1 MPSDNIFEPAM
12 ENESI
17 ITVNVSDVH
26 AGFIYTATA
35 IYGSVVIC
43 GCITVVLFIAV
54 LLKGNTTF
62 KEYQFF
68 KIVWALTIVN
78 AIHMTMQL
86 TCIFPSLFINI
97 EEGSLMEIWYGIS
110 SRIIFAT
117 DYGAVIFLLL
127 MALNRFAVFIAPF
140 MQPIFSKKLI
150 NKTVLVG
157 WLITIA
163 VSCLRQ
169 LFLQPKNKFLKKNW
183 EFTSIFTM
191 RDGIVYNFISM
202 SSYLIPIIIFV
213 IYISIYAFLR
223 KKRLQLMKIS
233 AETNDANSD
242 LNLLREGFLLAVS
255 LIAFRLFTTYA
266 PTVHNNVVLE
276 WIINITKSISST
288 FNQMLNPI
296 LFFSSN
302 STVRKTFRKLMKC
315 QKSDHV
321 VVLSNSD
328 IPSARHSFSLG
339 TKVRIRVTKFG
350 RKSKTDPENGAAT
363 SSATSQSPIAMTKVN

>member
-1 MPSDNIFEPAM
+1 MSSDNMFEPVM

-17 ITVNVSDVH
+17 ITANVSDVH

-35 IYGSVVIC
+35 IYGSVVIF

-62 KEYQFF
+62 KEYPFF

-97 EEGSLMEIWYGIS
+97 EEDSLMEIWYGIS

-127 MALNRFAVFIAPF
+127 MALNRFAVFVVPF
-140 MQPIFSKKLI
+140 MQPIFS
-150 NKTVLVG
+150 
-157 WLITIA
+157 
-163 VSCLRQ
+163 
-169 LFLQPKNKFLKKNW
+169 
-183 EFTSIFTM
+183 
-191 RDGIVYNFISM
+191 
-202 SSYLIPIIIFV
+202 
-213 IYISIYAFLR
+213 
-223 KKRLQLMKIS
+223 
-233 AETNDANSD
+233 
-242 LNLLREGFLLAVS
+242 
-255 LIAFRLFTTYA
+255 
-266 PTVHNNVVLE
+266 
-276 WIINITKSISST
+276 KSISST

-321 VVLSNSD
+321 IILSNSD

-350 RKSKTDPENGAAT
+350 RKYKANPENGAAT
-363 SSATSQSPIAMTKVN
+363 SSATSQSPIAMTKDKSSYNVKAFEYSSYGFTVTKAGLNALIDHRCEMVFSMVLPSESSEILVDRILLVGHKHHRHRVDYFVEA